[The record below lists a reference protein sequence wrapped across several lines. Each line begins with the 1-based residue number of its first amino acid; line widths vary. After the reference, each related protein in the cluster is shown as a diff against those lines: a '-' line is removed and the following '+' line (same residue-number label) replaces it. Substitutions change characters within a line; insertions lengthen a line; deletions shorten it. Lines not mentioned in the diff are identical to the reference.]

1 MNDVVTVLDLIKQ
14 MSVSVPSII
23 AGTMVL
29 TGMIN
34 GAFNIQNNN
43 VKGFINTIK
52 SAPIMR
58 IIVILFCKFLIK
70 SPLRTYLYLYVIRYV
85 PTWH

>member
-1 MNDVVTVLDLIKQ
+1 
-14 MSVSVPSII
+14 MSVAVPSII

-43 VKGFINTIK
+43 IK
-52 SAPIMR
+52 H
-58 IIVILFCKFLIK
+58 IISWILAVVGAICTCAIGGKLTNNLQNITSLSKK
-70 SPLRTYLYLYVIRYV
+70 SNNFK
-85 PTWH
+85 